1 MADQEVSKIMWIA
14 IVVALGASV
23 FVIAKPQINSL
34 AGQTFDKIESIVKG
48 DDSGGGGDDGN
59 GETPPENKA
68 TLVAPTGVLKAET
81 SAFGVADGTLTLP
94 DSLKDS
100 KGEDVSVTVKIVG
113 ESGEVQN
120 GKLAAGDYD
129 IQYFAEGYDSV
140 TQKAEVT
147 QPEEAKL
154 AALVAPADATL
165 ETPGFNKTVAFN
177 TPTTLKDADGNDVQV
192 KVLTIEG
199 PSADGQGP
207 NLKALAR
214 GSYTLTYVDVD
225 GKREP
230 VKQIVTVNDKMV
242 DPGNLSM
249 VPGRRDVT
257 FSGTAPAGAKLNI
270 QYGVNNGNVEGGI
283 DWSSVISTVAK
294 SDGTF
299 TLTEDNIPGSIG
311 QWKVQMVYDYGN
323 GDVVTGSWLNFT
335 P

>member
-59 GETPPENKA
+59 GETPPEDKA

-100 KGEDVSVTVKIVG
+100 KGEDVSVTAKIVG

-154 AALVAPADATL
+154 AALVAPAAATL

-214 GSYTLTYVDVD
+214 GSYTLTYVDTD
-225 GKREP
+225 NKREP
-230 VKQIVTVNDKMV
+230 VTQTVTVKDKV
-242 DPGNLSM
+242 NTP
-249 VPGRRDVT
+249 T
-257 FSGTAPAGAKLNI
+257 FTVQVGGKGANFYVSGDANAPYEIRHTGLNKTI
-270 QYGVNNGNVEGGI
+270 
-283 DWSSVISTVAK
+283 T
-294 SDGTF
+294 GTF
-299 TLTEDNIPGSIG
+299 DASGNDSYSEMNLGAAFGIASN
-311 QWKVQMVYDYGN
+311 QVYD
-323 GDVVTGSWLNFT
+323 DRSKLQIRVVQPDGSSAWVT
-335 P
+335 CVG